1 MKSLVHRA
9 RIKFFF
15 SPSYAEMLLV
25 FFRRLL
31 IGFASL
37 VESDRDRLLT
47 VFHLPSA
54 RPRTKLAMLELVHDP
69 FDGFLLRLD
78 SRGVICHLPLTGL
91 DVIKRG
97 SDKAGSGGSEPERW
111 RHLRHPRRNRLG
123 LRSLSDIGCG
133 LRHGGSRMSARKTRG
148 VEAADLSSRRPAPM
162 EAKSAESLPDEPGQW
177 QFEPKWDGF
186 RCLAYKDGGAVD
198 LRGKSGT
205 SLGRFFP
212 EVVATLE
219 ALPFERFVVDGEL
232 VIELNGRMSF
242 DALQAR
248 LHPAASR
255 IRRLAQETPA
265 RLILF
270 DMLVG
275 SDGSQMEAL
284 PLNERR
290 SALETFGEKAAIA
303 GKLIVTP
310 CTRDLAQATKWLND
324 FNHDGRDGVVAKRL
338 DGRYLSGERAMI
350 KVKRLRTADCVV
362 GGFRYLSGRDEVGSL
377 LLGLYNAQGLLDHVG
392 FTSTIAN
399 DERQALTRKLRALQA
414 RARVYGQGAGR
425 AQPLEHGTQQQMGA
439 AQAGTRGRSALRPG
453 DERPVP
459 PWDQAHCRF
468 RPTRRRPA
476 MLLARPDPSRRP
488 EPRADN
494 QGLRCNSGARR
505 VQTRAA

>member
-1 MKSLVHRA
+1 
-9 RIKFFF
+9 
-15 SPSYAEMLLV
+15 
-25 FFRRLL
+25 
-31 IGFASL
+31 
-37 VESDRDRLLT
+37 
-47 VFHLPSA
+47 
-54 RPRTKLAMLELVHDP
+54 
-69 FDGFLLRLD
+69 
-78 SRGVICHLPLTGL
+78 
-91 DVIKRG
+91 
-97 SDKAGSGGSEPERW
+97 
-111 RHLRHPRRNRLG
+111 
-123 LRSLSDIGCG
+123 
-133 LRHGGSRMSARKTRG
+133 
-148 VEAADLSSRRPAPM
+148 M

-275 SDGSQMEAL
+275 PDGSQMEAL

-414 RARVYGQGAGR
+414 APGFTGKAPGGPSRWSTERSSKWE
-425 AQPLEHGTQQQMGA
+425 PLKPELVVEVRYDQVTSDRFRHGTRLM
-439 AQAGTRGRSALRPG
+439 
-453 DERPVP
+453 
-459 PWDQAHCRF
+459 RF
-468 RPTRRRPA
+468 RPEGADRQCSLDQIVAP
-476 MLLARPDPSRRP
+476 
-488 EPRADN
+488 PRAE
-494 QGLRCNSGARR
+494 SG
-505 VQTRAA
+505 